1 MLQESLSLATW
12 LRESTAPLPVYTARA
27 VLKLLSQVSKF
38 AGPEKGAVQLYHTEL
53 SPSDAPSAGRW
64 SGSPV
69 SLVAASFMPGT
80 LKEAP
85 LSDFGEPKSSAR
97 GLTFAASAML
107 ILCPEYRYPPARVSF
122 TSLPVSLNA

>member
-1 MLQESLSLATW
+1 MVLLML
-12 LRESTAPLPVYTARA
+12 A
-27 VLKLLSQVSKF
+27 VQVSIST
-38 AGPEKGAVQLYHTEL
+38 GPEKGAVQLYHTEF
-53 SPSDAPSAGRW
+53 SPYDAPSAGRW
-64 SGSPV
+64 SGSPI

-80 LKEAP
+80 LKLAP
-85 LSDFGEPKSSAR
+85 LSDFGEAKSSAR